1 MFNFLKR
8 KKKLAIAE
16 PPETW
21 AEAEKLLMPVLS
33 TSESVQEFLKV
44 NQGDPHTSDSWGA
57 VVTERLDFLISYV
70 IDLGD
75 GILPVTEKFAQSL
88 GVNIR
93 TYPFAQRA
101 HDNLVQYINEKKTI
115 KYESAGDSL
124 AFINT
129 TPNPE
134 DEYVASIAAFP
145 ELLGQYVGK
154 LTQEE
159 VFIVFPNRYSISI
172 MNPGL
177 KLLAEKAIADFYPS
191 VHPRK
196 RVSKS
201 IYRFKVGGDL
211 SIEETLTDERI
222 QEILARGC

>member
-1 MFNFLKR
+1 M
-8 KKKLAIAE
+8 
-16 PPETW
+16 
-21 AEAEKLLMPVLS
+21 
-33 TSESVQEFLKV
+33 
-44 NQGDPHTSDSWGA
+44 
-57 VVTERLDFLISYV
+57 TERLDFLISYV

-177 KLLAEKAIADFYPS
+177 KLLAEKAIADFI
-191 VHPRK
+191 HPFIRASEFQK
-196 RVSKS
+196 VSIDS
-201 IYRFKVGGDL
+201 RWAGI
-211 SIEETLTDERI
+211 
-222 QEILARGC
+222 